1 MNRNRVIVTVAPT
14 GARRTKREHGA
25 LPLSTE
31 EIVAA
36 ARASRA
42 AGASILHLHV
52 RDDDGMHSLDVGRY
66 REAYEAVRAT
76 SDICIQ
82 PSSERGGR
90 FSPADMM
97 AVQRSL
103 APEMISLNL
112 NELLEPDDES
122 QSAAVRD
129 FLADTAAAGTVPQ
142 YIVYDWSQLQLL
154 QRWWDA
160 GWVPQRRPFV
170 LLVIGRNGAAPG
182 SPRDVLDYLPVLPG
196 DWRWSVCVFGP
207 QELACV
213 TQAALAGGHCRVGF
227 ENNITTADGRPLR
240 DNADQVGRLARV
252 LNELGFA
259 LASAAEVREVFGM
272 KPYKA
277 G

>member
-36 ARASRA
+36 AREPA

-66 REAYEAVRAT
+66 REATVRRFGRHPT
-76 SDICIQ
+76 SASSRVPNAGADFARRHDGPAALARARDDI
-82 PSSERGGR
+82 P
-90 FSPADMM
+90 
-97 AVQRSL
+97 
-103 APEMISLNL
+103 NL

-122 QSAAVRD
+122 QSAAVRAI
-129 FLADTAAAGTVPQ
+129 FAETAAAGTVPQ
-142 YIVYDWSQLQLL
+142 YIVHDWSQLQPFATLVGRRL
-154 QRWWDA
+154 
-160 GWVPQRRPFV
+160 VPQRRPFV

-196 DWRWSVCVFGP
+196 DWRWSVCVRTAGTRLRDP
-207 QELACV
+207 GG
-213 TQAALAGGHCRVGF
+213 AGGRALPGRFRKQHHHRRRPSRCA
-227 ENNITTADGRPLR
+227 TTPTRWGACARAQRMGSPWHRRPKC
-240 DNADQVGRLARV
+240 ARCS
-252 LNELGFA
+252 E
-259 LASAAEVREVFGM
+259 
-272 KPYKA
+272 
-277 G
+277 